1 MQNREAV
8 IGGEE
13 VSQTHNTDNKH
24 DTQNKPGLE
33 VATQTMIEQVSKVS
47 DCNMRQTRKLNAY
60 QLKDTLKM
68 AEVRNIPKVLNINQ
82 MSVSDIEKVVPKG
95 ILAIDSIGVEKVIS
109 PAQVLV
115 KALSNNSLRH
125 TVEACVS
132 IAESHRLKTIEMESR
147 GLEVETPRTLELVD
161 EAKKAFDIDADEP
174 IHTVLI
180 DAGLHHGK
188 VEFSRIDWTSEEE
201 QKAGETRYAGI
212 MVRQAGLEAGSMWR
226 ETTALNINNTTVQH
240 LSIYYAS
247 HYCRACQTKTYSS
260 DWAKYR
266 GCKICHSSTDCH
278 GLDASI
284 QLPFVSNGH
293 LKETSTGLIDFRV
306 VLLPARIAR
315 VLQAVKK
322 GHKDASEFINAI
334 SQEKNLRMRYQNH
347 NGKTVKGP
355 CQVQPTVFDVV
366 NCDIDRA
373 FLGLSV
379 QYKTSLNSNISPLD

>member
-1 MQNREAV
+1 M
-8 IGGEE
+8 
-13 VSQTHNTDNKH
+13 SQTQHTDKDEARH
-24 DTQNKPGLE
+24 TNKPGLE
-33 VATQTMIEQVSKVS
+33 VATQTMIEQVSKIS

-60 QLKDTLKM
+60 QLKDTLKLSQ
-68 AEVRNIPKVLNINQ
+68 VRNIPKILTMNQIN
-82 MSVSDIEKVVPKG
+82 VSDIEKVVPKG
-95 ILAIDSIGVEKVIS
+95 IVAIDSIGVEKVIS
-109 PAQVLV
+109 PAQVLI
-115 KALSNNSLRH
+115 KALGNNSLRH

-132 IAESHRLKTIEMESR
+132 IAESHRLKVIEMESR

-161 EAKKAFDIDADEP
+161 EAKTAFGIDADEP

-188 VEFSRIDWTSEEE
+188 VEFSRIDWASEEE

-240 LSIYYAS
+240 LSLSYAS
-247 HYCRACQTKTYSS
+247 HYCRACQVKTYSS
-260 DWAKYR
+260 DWALYR

-315 VLQAVKK
+315 ILQAVKK
-322 GHKDASEFINAI
+322 GRKDASEFIEAI
-334 SQEKNLRMRYQNH
+334 SQEKNLKMRYQDH
-347 NGKTVKGP
+347 NGKTQKGS
-355 CQVQPTVFDVV
+355 CRVQPTVFDVV

-379 QYKTSLNSNISPLD
+379 QYKTSSNYNL